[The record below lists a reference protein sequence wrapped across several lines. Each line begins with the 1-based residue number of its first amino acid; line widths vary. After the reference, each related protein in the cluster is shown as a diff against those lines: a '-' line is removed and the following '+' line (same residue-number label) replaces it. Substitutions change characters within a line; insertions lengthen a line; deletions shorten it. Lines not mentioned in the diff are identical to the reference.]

1 MNRPGGPPLQPALK
15 ALSGLLSYPR
25 DEVRAHT
32 EEIGEALVV
41 RPELSTDDLAT
52 LEGFL
57 EWLRTSDLLD
67 LQAAFVETFDR
78 SKQVSLYLFEHV
90 YGESRDRGPAMVE
103 LRQAYRENGLEMDSR
118 ELPDFLPL
126 FLEFC
131 AELDEAAAREWLQET
146 GPILQK
152 VHVRL
157 RERQS
162 PFAVPFRMLLRVQ
175 GLDPEPEELAET
187 AAGEARD
194 DTPEALDRAWME
206 TPVTFGPDQP
216 ATNCGAT
223 RQEPEQPIQWVER
236 RSGSTGGSGNP

>member
-1 MNRPGGPPLQPALK
+1 MNRPGGPPIQPALK

-25 DEVRAHT
+25 EEVRAHI
-32 EEIGEALVV
+32 EEIEGVLAV

-52 LEGFL
+52 LENFL
-57 EWLRTSDLLD
+57 EWLRTADLLD

-103 LRQAYRENGLEMDSR
+103 LRGAYRENGLEMDSR

-131 AELDEAAAREWLQET
+131 AERDEAAAREWLQET
-146 GPILQK
+146 GPILQQ

-157 RERQS
+157 RERES
-162 PFAVPFRMLLRVQ
+162 PFAVPFRVLLRVL
-175 GLDPEPEELAET
+175 GLDPEPEELT
-187 AAGEARD
+187 EATSKEVRD
-194 DTPEALDRAWME
+194 DTREALDRTWME
-206 TPVTFGPDQP
+206 APVTFGPDQP
-216 ATNCGAT
+216 ATDCGAT

-236 RSGSTGGSGNP
+236 RSGSSGGSGSP